1 MGGFLTRL
9 GASEALVQHF
19 AAECIDG
26 EALLLLTEAHLD
38 KYFEAESALGL
49 RLKLLKGIE
58 RAKHAH
64 HRDGFMS
71 PMSQM
76 LGAGLATAGAVAGA
90 AAVVAFGSDGNAP
103 DWQVKGFKQARDV
116 VTGVAVGYESIL
128 LVGGVFVWF
137 SVETR
142 TLRSRRWRSGRR
154 HSVRGPRRRRDVL
167 YAQVSW
173 IPPGAHLIV
182 LLPVVFGLAF
192 EVLVYFKT

>member
-1 MGGFLTRL
+1 M
-9 GASEALVQHF
+9 
-19 AAECIDG
+19 
-26 EALLLLTEAHLD
+26 LLLTEAHLD

-49 RLKLLKGIE
+49 RLKLLKGID
-58 RAKHAH
+58 RAKH
-64 HRDGFMS
+64 HRPDGFMS

-116 VTGVAVGYESIL
+116 VTGLAVGYESIL
-128 LVGGVFVWF
+128 LVGGVF
-137 SVETR
+137 
-142 TLRSRRWRSGRR
+142 
-154 HSVRGPRRRRDVL
+154 
-167 YAQVSW
+167 VSW

>member
-1 MGGFLTRL
+1 MPHDADTWTCEEVGGFLTRL
-9 GASEALVQHF
+9 GATEALVQHF

-26 EALLLLTEAHLD
+26 EALLLLTEAHMD

-103 DWQVKGFKQARDV
+103 DWH
-116 VTGVAVGYESIL
+116 T
-128 LVGGVFVWF
+128 
-137 SVETR
+137 
-142 TLRSRRWRSGRR
+142 
-154 HSVRGPRRRRDVL
+154 
-167 YAQVSW
+167 
-173 IPPGAHLIV
+173 
-182 LLPVVFGLAF
+182 
-192 EVLVYFKT
+192 

>member
-1 MGGFLTRL
+1 MPHDADTWTCEEVGGFLTRL

-128 LVGGVFVWF
+128 LVGGVFV
-137 SVETR
+137 
-142 TLRSRRWRSGRR
+142 
-154 HSVRGPRRRRDVL
+154 
-167 YAQVSW
+167 SW

>member
-1 MGGFLTRL
+1 M
-9 GASEALVQHF
+9 
-19 AAECIDG
+19 
-26 EALLLLTEAHLD
+26 LLLTEAHLD

-116 VTGVAVGYESIL
+116 VTGLAVGYESIL
-128 LVGGVFVWF
+128 LVGGVF
-137 SVETR
+137 
-142 TLRSRRWRSGRR
+142 
-154 HSVRGPRRRRDVL
+154 
-167 YAQVSW
+167 VSW

>member
-1 MGGFLTRL
+1 MAFSGLKATVLPATTAKRERL
-9 GASEALVQHF
+9 PERFGEGVVPVVAVLLPSARYVALMAEQAERSFTYHLLEHASYSIAAPISFDADTFVEAVL
-19 AAECIDG
+19 AYC
-26 EALLLLTEAHLD
+26 
-38 KYFEAESALGL
+38 
-49 RLKLLKGIE
+49 R
-58 RAKHAH
+58 H
-64 HRDGFMS
+64 HRPDGILS

-116 VTGVAVGYESIL
+116 VTGLAVGYESIL
-128 LVGGVFVWF
+128 LVGSVF
-137 SVETR
+137 
-142 TLRSRRWRSGRR
+142 
-154 HSVRGPRRRRDVL
+154 
-167 YAQVSW
+167 VSW

>member
-1 MGGFLTRL
+1 MTRRPGVSRRASLPASPQRRRGGSFDDAAAGLPHDADTWTCEEVGGFLARL
-9 GASEALVQHF
+9 GASEALVQR

-58 RAKHAH
+58 RARHH
-64 HRDGFMS
+64 HRHDGILS

-128 LVGGVFVWF
+128 LVGVF
-137 SVETR
+137 
-142 TLRSRRWRSGRR
+142 
-154 HSVRGPRRRRDVL
+154 
-167 YAQVSW
+167 VSW
-173 IPPGAHLIV
+173 IPPGRISSSSYPSSSA
-182 LLPVVFGLAF
+182 
-192 EVLVYFKT
+192 